1 MTSRITE
8 EEYAALTA
16 RAEKTMQAAP
26 WKSQARAVD
35 HTPRMSVGQQK
46 LMYIAPAEGTI
57 PSEFRNQKGIFAS
70 FLDKAVELNVNLKS
84 TAH

>member
-1 MTSRITE
+1 MNVG
-8 EEYAALTA
+8 LT
-16 RAEKTMQAAP
+16 QHLPAP
-26 WKSQARAVD
+26 S
-35 HTPRMSVGQQK
+35 S
-46 LMYIAPAEGTI
+46 TI